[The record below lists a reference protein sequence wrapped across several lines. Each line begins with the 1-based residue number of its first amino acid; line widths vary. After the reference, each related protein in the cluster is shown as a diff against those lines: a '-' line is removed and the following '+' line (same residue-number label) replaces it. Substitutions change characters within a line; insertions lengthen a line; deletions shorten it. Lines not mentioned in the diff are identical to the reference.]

1 MKVLSNKD
9 IRDDFYNSPVKLY
22 CEEKMKKVFLLVL
35 NVILIAGMTANMS
48 CEGPEGPAGPQG
60 AQGPAGPEG
69 EKGPAGDPGTANV
82 LYSAW
87 LKPTSWTRQPK
98 NGTPYFYAD
107 FPAPRLTQAMI
118 NQADLKVYVKHPTE
132 PGQVQSL
139 PYSLEGVETIS
150 ATFSVNNV
158 RVWVR
163 PSHSNPVTDLTYEFR
178 YIIIPG
184 GQAVRTAVGETYEEV
199 KTQLEIPD

>member
-1 MKVLSNKD
+1 
-9 IRDDFYNSPVKLY
+9 
-22 CEEKMKKVFLLVL
+22 MKKIFVLVL
-35 NVILIAGMTANMS
+35 NAFLVTALLGTIS

-60 AQGPAGPEG
+60 TQGPAGADG
-69 EKGPAGDPGTANV
+69 EKGAAGEPGTANV

-98 NGTPYFYAD
+98 NGTPYYYAD
-107 FPAPRLTQAMI
+107 FTAPRLTQAMI

-158 RVWVR
+158 RIWIR

-178 YIIIPG
+178 YVIVPG
-184 GQAVRTAVGETYEEV
+184 GQAIRIASGQTYEEV
-199 KTQLEIPD
+199 KALFEIPD